1 LLTLKQVS
9 GNQVAPAELENV
21 LASHPAVADQC
32 VVGKPDDRKGEVP
45 WAFIVKKSE
54 VTKEDI
60 MDWVKQRTSKYKH
73 LGGVEFVDQ
82 IVKNPSGKIL
92 KRVYREW
99 FKKQREGGSV
109 KAKL

>member
-1 LLTLKQVS
+1 VS

-21 LASHPAVADQC
+21 LASHPAVADQA
-32 VVGKPDDRKGEVP
+32 VVGKPNDRTGEVP

-54 VTKEDI
+54 VSKQEI
-60 MDWVKQRTSKYKH
+60 MDWVKQRTSKHKH

-99 FKKQREGGSV
+99 FKKGSEGV
-109 KAKL
+109 ARPKL

>member
-1 LLTLKQVS
+1 
-9 GNQVAPAELENV
+9 LENV
-21 LASHPAVADQC
+21 LASHPGVADQC

-45 WAFIVKKSE
+45 WAFIVKKSD
-54 VTKEDI
+54 VTKEEI
-60 MDWVKQRTSKYKH
+60 MDWVRQRTSKYKH

-92 KRVYREW
+92 KRVYKEW
-99 FKKQREGGSV
+99 FKRQKEGGSV